1 MKLVKHFNEFLIN
14 EVNLN
19 QHRVDT
25 LEKRVATITSFI
37 QGSDN
42 FNSSFITAI
51 PQGSYSHRTIIK
63 PTVKKAIFDADVV
76 VYLKPIKGWEPKDY
90 IQKIYELFNSS
101 SLYRGKASR
110 QTRCV
115 KLNYAGEFHIDVVPC
130 IRKAGLLG
138 HQEYVCN
145 KLTNKL
151 ESCSSIEY
159 SDWVKD
165 NNKVVANNN
174 LIKSIR
180 LFKYL
185 RDHKQTFSV
194 KSILLTTL
202 VTSQVTWTDKYWG
215 TDDFKDLPTT
225 FKNFFNRLNDWL
237 EENESMPIVNNPVDD
252 DENFNRHWDENKY
265 QNFKSQV
272 SKYNTWVNEA
282 YAEMDKVESIKTWQK
297 IFGDKFAKAKSV
309 EKKTTAKLPSHC
321 EALRWPLSSYA
332 SKLHVKAV
340 VQKDKT
346 SVALGDLAS
355 YKAVPKS
362 HWIRFVVKDHL
373 CNETQIYWQVVNNG
387 NEALESKCLRG
398 DFFKGASIHKE
409 ATAYKGQHW
418 VEAVA
423 VKNGQCIAKSGPV
436 FVNIM

>member
-174 LIKSIR
+174 
-180 LFKYL
+180 
-185 RDHKQTFSV
+185 
-194 KSILLTTL
+194 
-202 VTSQVTWTDKYWG
+202 
-215 TDDFKDLPTT
+215 
-225 FKNFFNRLNDWL
+225 
-237 EENESMPIVNNPVDD
+237 
-252 DENFNRHWDENKY
+252 
-265 QNFKSQV
+265 
-272 SKYNTWVNEA
+272 
-282 YAEMDKVESIKTWQK
+282 
-297 IFGDKFAKAKSV
+297 
-309 EKKTTAKLPSHC
+309 
-321 EALRWPLSSYA
+321 
-332 SKLHVKAV
+332 
-340 VQKDKT
+340 
-346 SVALGDLAS
+346 
-355 YKAVPKS
+355 
-362 HWIRFVVKDHL
+362 
-373 CNETQIYWQVVNNG
+373 
-387 NEALESKCLRG
+387 
-398 DFFKGASIHKE
+398 
-409 ATAYKGQHW
+409 
-418 VEAVA
+418 
-423 VKNGQCIAKSGPV
+423 
-436 FVNIM
+436 